1 MSRVVMFVLNDC
13 RTDTRV
19 LREAATLAAVG
30 HQVTIMARP
39 SDLTAQM
46 GEREERADFTIVR
59 VPIPQGWRRRWLFLR
74 APWRFRDVLAARM
87 RDQLRGGPTGW
98 LRVAAAAAITVVLL
112 PVLVVAAL
120 LVYLVRH
127 VPGLGAAGGG
137 VDWLIRWR
145 FSILGW
151 GAAAAAAAPAADVWH
166 GHDLTGLAAAR
177 NAHDRSGGLVVYD
190 SHEYFVESGTNARRP
205 RWAKQLFRGLERRW
219 SRDAAALVTVN
230 RTLGDLLGR
239 RLRIRRVV
247 VVHNAPP
254 RWAPT
259 PGAADHLRAAAG
271 IPAVARVALYHGG
284 FSADRGLS
292 ELVDAWA
299 QPGLEEAHLV
309 LLGFGP
315 LRDELIARAAE
326 PASGG
331 RIHVLPAVPP
341 EELAD
346 WVVSADV
353 GVMPNQPRTLN
364 ERLSTPNKL
373 FESLA
378 VGLPV
383 VSSDFPE
390 RRRIVIDDP
399 DGPLGAVCDPTDPVA
414 LGAAIRSILD
424 LDPAA
429 RADLRARCLR
439 AAHERWNWETESARL
454 VGLYVELADEIA
466 AGPSKQGAGV

>member
-19 LREAATLAAVG
+19 LREAATLAGAG

-39 SDLTAQM
+39 SDLTAQV
-46 GEREERADFTIVR
+46 GEREERDAFTIIR
-59 VPIPQGWRRRWLFLR
+59 VPIPQAWRRRWLFLR
-74 APWRFRDVLAARM
+74 APWRFRDVLASWI
-87 RDQLRGGPTGW
+87 RDELHGGPGGW
-98 LRVAAAAAITVVLL
+98 LRVAGAAAATVFLL
-112 PVLVVAAL
+112 PVLLAGAVLIYVA
-120 LVYLVRH
+120 RH

-137 VDWLIRWR
+137 LDWLIRWR

-151 GAAAAAAAPAADVWH
+151 GAAAAAAAPPADVWH

-177 NAHDRSGGLVVYD
+177 IAHDRADGLLVYD
-190 SHEYFVESGTNARRP
+190 SHEYFVEAGTNARRP
-205 RWAKQLFRGLERRW
+205 AWAKRILHRLERRW
-219 SRDAAALVTVN
+219 SRNAAALVTVN
-230 RTLGDLLGR
+230 DTLGDLLGR
-239 RLRIRRVV
+239 RLRIDRVV

-254 RWAPT
+254 RWWPTAEAP
-259 PGAADHLRAAAG
+259 DRLRAAAG
-271 IPAVARVALYHGG
+271 IQATDHVVLYHGV
-284 FSADRGLS
+284 FSADRGLR
-292 ELVDAWA
+292 ELVDVWVR
-299 QPGLEEAHLV
+299 PGLEDAHLA
-309 LLGFGP
+309 LLGFGA
-315 LRDELIARAAE
+315 LHDELIARAAE
-326 PASGG
+326 PAAGG
-331 RIHVLPAVPP
+331 RIHVLPGVPP
-341 EELAD
+341 DELAA
-346 WVVSADV
+346 WVASADV

-390 RRRIVIDDP
+390 RRRIIIDDP
-399 DGPLGAVCDPTDPVA
+399 DGPLGSVCDPTDLVA

-439 AAHERWNWETESARL
+439 AAHARWNWETESARL
-454 VGLYVELADEIA
+454 VGLYEELAVE
-466 AGPSKQGAGV
+466 SGA

>member
-1 MSRVVMFVLNDC
+1 MFVLNDC
-13 RTDTRV
+13 RMDTRV
-19 LREAATLAAVG
+19 LREAATLAAAG

-39 SDLTAQM
+39 SDLTAQV
-46 GEREERADFTIVR
+46 GEREERGDFTIVR
-59 VPIPQGWRRRWLFLR
+59 VPIPQGWRRGWLFLR
-74 APWRFRDVLAARM
+74 APWRFRDVLASRM
-87 RDQLRGGPTGW
+87 RDGLRRGPAGW
-98 LRVAAAAAITVVLL
+98 LRIVAAVAATVVLL
-112 PVLVVAAL
+112 PVLLTGAVL
-120 LVYLVRH
+120 IYLARH
-127 VPGLGAAGGG
+127 VPGLGAAGADL
-137 VDWLIRWR
+137 DWLIRWR

-151 GAAAAAAAPAADVWH
+151 GSAAAAAAPAADMWH

-177 NAHDRSGGLVVYD
+177 IAHDRSGGLLIYD
-190 SHEYFVESGTNARRP
+190 SHEFFVEAGTNARRP
-205 RWAKQLFRGLERRW
+205 AWAKKLFRRLERRW
-219 SRDAAALVTVN
+219 SRNAAALVTVN

-239 RLRIRRVV
+239 GLRIRRVV

-259 PGAADHLRAAAG
+259 PGAPDHLRAAAG
-271 IPAVARVALYHGG
+271 IPAAARVALYHGA
-284 FSADRGLS
+284 FSADRGLR
-292 ELVDAWA
+292 ELVDVWA
-299 QPGLEEAHLV
+299 RPGLEEAHLV

-341 EELAD
+341 EDLAD

-424 LDPAA
+424 LDPVA

-454 VGLYVELADEIA
+454 VGLYAELAEEITA
-466 AGPSKQGAGV
+466 RSPKQGAGV